1 MTASTST
8 RARLAAA
15 LAAGALMVGAPL
27 AGMGTANAAEPV
39 AKKKASVSKS
49 IAFKCSLPAFGDF
62 NHKGKVTVT
71 AKKAKKSAKANITV
85 KMAPMTIAGIPDG
98 LGISTKLEATAT
110 LKLGAK
116 TAKAKGSSTVEV
128 KPTLAVPTLKG
139 KANVGKKAKKSVVKI
154 TKLDFS
160 VPEFGMSG
168 SCTPSGKNT
177 IGTVKY

>member
-27 AGMGTANAAEPV
+27 AGMGTAQAEPV

-62 NHKGKVTVT
+62 NHTGKVTVT
-71 AKKAKKSAKANITV
+71 ATKKKKAAKANVTV

-98 LGISTKLEATAT
+98 LGITTELQATAT
-110 LKLGAK
+110 LKFGAK
-116 TAKAKGSSTVEV
+116 TAKASGKANIEV
-128 KPTLAVPTLKG
+128 KSNLSVPTLKG

-160 VPEFGMSG
+160 VPAFDMAG

>member
-39 AKKKASVSKS
+39 AKKKASVSKT
-49 IAFKCSLPAFGDF
+49 IAFKCNLPAFGDF

-71 AKKAKKSAKANITV
+71 AKKAKKSAKANVTV
-85 KMAPMTIAGIPDG
+85 KMAPMTIAGIPD

-110 LKLGAK
+110 LKFGAK
-116 TAKAKGSSTVEV
+116 TAKAKGSSTIKVQSS
-128 KPTLAVPTLKG
+128 LSVPTLKG

-160 VPEFGMSG
+160 VPDFDMKG
-168 SCTPSGKNT
+168 SCTTTGKNT